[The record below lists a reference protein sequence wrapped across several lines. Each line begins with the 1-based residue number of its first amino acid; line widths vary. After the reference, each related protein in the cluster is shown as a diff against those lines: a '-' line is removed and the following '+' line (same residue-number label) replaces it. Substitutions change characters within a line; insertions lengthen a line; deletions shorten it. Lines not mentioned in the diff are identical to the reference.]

1 MDGWVSGIFV
11 YIVVWWVA
19 LFAVLPWGVRTPENP
34 EPGMASSAPVEP
46 RMLRKVVATSVV
58 ALVIWLVIYAIGQS
72 GLVSF
77 RDMIKD
83 M

>member
-1 MDGWVSGIFV
+1 MDGWVTGIFV
-11 YIVVWWVA
+11 YIIVWWVV

-34 EPGMASSAPVEP
+34 EPGMAHGAPVEP
-46 RMLRKVVATSVV
+46 HILRKFVATSIV
-58 ALVIWLVIYAIGQS
+58 ALVVWLVIYAIAQS

>member
-1 MDGWVSGIFV
+1 MDGWLTGIFV
-11 YIVVWWVA
+11 YIVVWWVV
-19 LFAVLPWGVRTPENP
+19 LFAVLPWGVRVPDNP

-46 RMLRKVVATSVV
+46 HMLRKVVATSIV
-58 ALVIWLVIYAIGQS
+58 ALVVWLVIYAIAQS

-77 RDMIKD
+77 QDMIKD